1 VSGATFDTGAL
12 IALEARRL
20 SIRKVFSVAIRNAI
34 VITIPSVV
42 VTEWWRAGVREKQR
56 ADYLRA
62 MFVEDLDK
70 HLAMAAGVALGMVRG
85 ATAIDTIVMASA
97 AKRGDTVYTS
107 DPDDLEALRLGVPA
121 FAGVQIVKV

>member
-1 VSGATFDTGAL
+1 
-12 IALEARRL
+12 
-20 SIRKVFSVAIRNAI
+20 
-34 VITIPSVV
+34 
-42 VTEWWRAGVREKQR
+42 
-56 ADYLRA
+56 

-70 HLAMAAGVALGMVRG
+70 HLAMAAGVALGMVPG

-97 AKRGDTVYTS
+97 AKRGDIVYTS